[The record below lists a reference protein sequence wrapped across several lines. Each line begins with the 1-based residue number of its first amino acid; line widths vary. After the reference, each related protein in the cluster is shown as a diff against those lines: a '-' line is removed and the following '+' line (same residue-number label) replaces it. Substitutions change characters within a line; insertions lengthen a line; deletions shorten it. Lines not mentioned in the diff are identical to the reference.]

1 MKRLIIVISSLLVF
15 FLLTVTVC
23 AAYQNFY
30 VAGSICIAQ
39 LTKYPGKAMAST
51 TGATPNFYCYAQ
63 VTLSYFCGGKFKQTT
78 QSQGSY
84 REVYVTAVAPCSTG
98 ALQAYSTHRC
108 YSPDG
113 QNNEVNLSE

>member
-30 VAGSICIAQ
+30 VAGGNCIAQ
-39 LTKYPGKAMAST
+39 LTRYPGKAMAST
-51 TGATPNFYCYAQ
+51 IGATPDYYCYAE
-63 VTLSYFCGGKFKQTT
+63 VKLYYVCDGDYNDLT
-78 QSQGSY
+78 QSQGGY
-84 REVYVTAVAPCSTG
+84 REVFVTAVAPCSSGTR
-98 ALQAYSTHRC
+98 QAHSTHRC
-108 YSPDG
+108 YAPNG

>member
-30 VAGSICIAQ
+30 VAGGNCIAQ
-39 LTKYPGKAMAST
+39 LNKYPGKAMAST
-51 TGATPNFYCYAQ
+51 IGATPDYYCYAQ
-63 VTLSYFCGGKFKQTT
+63 VTLSYFCGGKFNQTT

-84 REVYVTAVAPCSTG
+84 REVYVTAVAPCPTG
-98 ALQAYSTHRC
+98 SIQAYSTHRC
-108 YSPDG
+108 YAPNG